1 MPFLNLGVV
10 PCVRSLSDAFDTTH
24 FSSMERAEGFGGWR
38 AFPKARCG
46 YRSPCSLCALLCM
59 H

>member
-10 PCVRSLSDAFDTTH
+10 PCVRSLSAAFGTTH
-24 FSSMERAEGFGGWR
+24 FSPMERAEGFGDWR
-38 AFPKARCG
+38 AFPTLRCG
-46 YRSPCSLCALLCM
+46 YRSLCALLCM